1 MSISASTPNLALS
14 KTSSSSKPSSIPNQT
29 QSSPSVPPSGEF
41 HHLFLE
47 LRACVAN
54 VCASSESCEL
64 FFSLYSKPA
73 AQFVTEE
80 FLVVIDDHG
89 RPIRSTRK
97 GEGGEAVAEI
107 RAGGE
112 GGEGG
117 LTRVKALIVDLAD
130 QDVVDLVLVCRV
142 VRCGALKMA
151 EIGGGR
157 SLTASPSSSPRPGT
171 PSQSSAA
178 SSIITYSFRW
188 TTRHRSRQTRACR
201 FTCQSRKE
209 RSLAYTRISFMEGLR
224 YIRDRT
230 GTSSHNLCFS
240 LDATT
245 TLTRV
250 SPLPLEKS

>member
-178 SSIITYSFRW
+178 SYRRPVGCAVLHLNHHVQFSVDDPTSKPTDASMPIYVPVEEGAFAGLHEDIIHGRT
-188 TTRHRSRQTRACR
+188 A
-201 FTCQSRKE
+201 
-209 RSLAYTRISFMEGLR
+209 LYTRSNR
-224 YIRDRT
+224 YVFPQLMFL
-230 GTSSHNLCFS
+230 S
-240 LDATT
+240 
-245 TLTRV
+245 
-250 SPLPLEKS
+250 

>member
-157 SLTASPSSSPRPGT
+157 SSTASPSSSPRPGSQLST
-171 PSQSSAA
+171 SRWMCSPPPQSSRTVFGGRPDIEADRREHADLRA
-178 SSIITYSFRW
+178 SRGRSVRW
-188 TTRHRSRQTRACR
+188 
-201 FTCQSRKE
+201 
-209 RSLAYTRISFMEGLR
+209 
-224 YIRDRT
+224 
-230 GTSSHNLCFS
+230 
-240 LDATT
+240 
-245 TLTRV
+245 LTRGYHSWKDCAIYEIEQVRLPTTYV
-250 SPLPLEKS
+250 SLLMQRQR